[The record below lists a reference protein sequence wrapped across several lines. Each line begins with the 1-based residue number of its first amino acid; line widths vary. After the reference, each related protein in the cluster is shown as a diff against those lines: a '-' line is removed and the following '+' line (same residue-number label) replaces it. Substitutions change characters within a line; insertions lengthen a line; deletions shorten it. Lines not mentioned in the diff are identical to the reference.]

1 MPLTGVDRQIPK
13 ATASLLQYGDA
24 GYGVPPPGSAD
35 AYQPGDPNVSL
46 GFFPNPMAGGYG
58 APPGS
63 GMPTHGLVDEQ
74 LDRDKKAIYAHPLFP
89 LLTCLFEKCELATC
103 TPREQNS
110 GGGSADVCS
119 SQSFQDD
126 LAEFTKLIHSENKP
140 YYVPNPELDT
150 LMLQSIQV
158 LRFHLLELEKV
169 HELCDNFCHRYV
181 TCLKGKMPMDIV
193 NEERSSSSQP
203 PVSPATT
210 ATSASPSVGSAPY
223 QPPYEAQ
230 TVPLPENTSSI
241 SQQQQSHE
249 GPSSSSY
256 HDIKHD
262 VDPSQSVASSSG
274 ASNASDAN
282 SSGAQSGDS
291 KNQIQMHPLA
301 LGGAPTHMTAAGSQA
316 NNLAVSS
323 PSASNSSAGGGQ
335 RQGSTPLSSGEN
347 LQQHQNLDTISDPVD
362 LQYHHH
368 HYPQGPPTH
377 HHAAVVHD
385 VLTECVESAGIVP
398 MHQGFYMDATY
409 YDDYATLTPA
419 TYIHEPTVVVVAPAS
434 STSVEP
440 APASTPSSTTSADGK
455 KCPAKKRGIFPKRA
469 TNTMRN
475 WLFHHLTA
483 PGRYE
488 IELVA
493 FELLGLCLS
502 LNSNLPS
509 TTQPHHHPLPH
520 IFLSCK
526 PSPPFYPFFPVL
538 GDESLSV
545 CGSSTEDGRDSVL
558 SEGQGGNGGAGAN
571 GNSKRKV
578 PKVFSKEAITKFR
591 AWLFQNLTHPY
602 PSEEQ
607 KKQLAAD
614 TGLTILQVNNWFIN
628 ARRRIVQPMID
639 QSNRAGRSPVVN
651 VFKNRRRKNSNGTS
665 PGQSP
670 DLSLNSSTPHY
681 SPENG
686 VAASVAGGYPGA
698 AAAAAHTDLYRNAAM
713 FPGNPYQSAMGHPF
727 NPGLGNMFMPNPMA
741 PMMAPYNPANPW
753 MDLSHSGGLMDN

>member
-1 MPLTGVDRQIPK
+1 MSSDFQGSPDRRRRRPIDERLEASGSTPIEKSEVDSGDSVMSQR
-13 ATASLLQYGDA
+13 YGDA

-347 LQQHQNLDTISDPVD
+347 LQQHQNLDTISDP
-362 LQYHHH
+362 
-368 HYPQGPPTH
+368 
-377 HHAAVVHD
+377 
-385 VLTECVESAGIVP
+385 
-398 MHQGFYMDATY
+398 
-409 YDDYATLTPA
+409 
-419 TYIHEPTVVVVAPAS
+419 
-434 STSVEP
+434 
-440 APASTPSSTTSADGK
+440 
-455 KCPAKKRGIFPKRA
+455 
-469 TNTMRN
+469 
-475 WLFHHLTA
+475 
-483 PGRYE
+483 
-488 IELVA
+488 
-493 FELLGLCLS
+493 
-502 LNSNLPS
+502 
-509 TTQPHHHPLPH
+509 
-520 IFLSCK
+520 
-526 PSPPFYPFFPVL
+526 